1 MIKISALN
9 EESSEESE
17 EEDVPTITKEAQEQI
32 ALTEYNKALE
42 LLKKDKQEEA
52 LVIFRDLLDTEL
64 LDEVEKPE
72 VPDGRSRP
80 MLSLKYS
87 CFKNIGAIQA
97 ACGNYKDAV
106 DNYWEAANL
115 DGSDVTLWYRIGTLA
130 MKISNLELACSSF
143 KQGLKCNSNH
153 WPCLDNLITVLYAVP
168 DYMNCLLYISVALEM
183 DPNYVKGLAFRDRI
197 FKDIPCMEECYK
209 FYNSDWQLDPP
220 LYTEYDHLL
229 GDKLLA
235 EAREVSAKWAEVCKA
250 EFMPKPLPELTLR
263 MPLINCTWL
272 ALGESLLDMHRY
284 IAESDL
290 NFVSRI
296 VLSVRKADDKVAAVN
311 KECEIEE
318 INSMEVDQQNV
329 NDSTPNAENDVGK
342 SVKTETEYCEIS
354 DDNQAFNTAS
364 DTAMEVETED
374 DKKSGSTDVQIIE
387 DEDPLRMSDTDGLQ
401 CEEQSETKNLDSEE
415 QMHSETDVNIDKL
428 ESDKVT
434 DDIYST
440 DNGAPNEKSSD
451 KESDKSSDDKIS
463 EKGAEKTSD
472 AIRKTDDKAHSEK
485 TEGKEEGQKVKKR
498 RRSALCFLQQWAWS
512 CSTMRRSARV
522 RGSNRREAERDDV
535 QLEETLR
542 RLFPSTLLPDTVRL
556 TKDDATKNPDDS
568 MDTMDMYQLF
578 ANQENNANMEIL
590 KSSESSKCPS
600 PDTSQQ
606 QKYFGTDAET
616 ADVDAFINQHSS
628 KSNLMIIIA
637 KFTEFLCTKWNQMW
651 PKGMSDIYLQAYIF
665 MRQHIPHLSPFDD
678 VDDKILKLDTEMTL
692 LFGELH
698 TDRWLDNKPDTL
710 PNPTLDKLG
719 TGMPA
724 EELGHIIFTSVRQDI
739 VNDENLYILL
749 RILWLKASIFL
760 CQGDIDIVIGTLQL
774 LLNRLQDMESK
785 SLSPCIKLLNCKNNS
800 QISAKLVKRK
810 LTSIQRGQKL
820 GEIQHLYD
828 EKKYAELSYILQDTF
843 KFAKQRHKLMVT
855 NENIVD
861 RVRQLTMLLDSL
873 WQLQQYEEC
882 YVWAEACLNES
893 WQNYLN
899 SSDEAEQKKWTN
911 SVVMAL
917 EKLEACTIEVSVFI
931 VKYLPESRL
940 SRLVQNLVHIV
951 CHQLDVPENAVEM
964 PLETVL
970 PWILLHYILQYE
982 EDKERAKVESPYKN
996 KLHSS
1001 NHSESDD
1008 EDDGI
1013 PPSIMI
1019 LFTAHEF
1026 IGRHSWCCFNEA
1038 KLLFFIMNLI
1048 IPQLETP
1055 LYASIKSKLTKYL
1068 EQIFFCLYGHPNRVN
1083 KIRPKYLQD
1092 HMVPQME
1099 LTWEGAQLL
1108 FDFYKPKQLPNF
1120 QSPRLLSISTDTEI
1134 LFKRIIRL
1142 VPRESDPNQIV
1153 DEMTAY
1159 IIGARDKMPSVMKP
1173 LPHAISTIYYLLGD
1187 FYFKNNKWEHACRYY
1202 LLDLC
1207 LYPRGLNS
1215 WAGLAMATGS
1225 IIENWLNSYRPIG
1238 KDKFL
1243 NKAKMAQSSYQ
1254 HAIELAPGHSVI
1266 WTEYGNFVYIVHSF
1280 CSRLLKQETDTLS
1293 MERFE
1298 ILETRKEE
1306 MLEIADQ
1313 CFESANRICQAIE
1326 EPSIQH
1332 DERWLYKYML
1342 GKVAEKKNL
1351 DPPTFLE
1358 HYAKASELLYENNA
1372 QYPRRISHK
1381 SPQNLSI
1388 EALEVHYRIH
1398 ASILKYLEQHEGKP
1412 LKKSLGQ
1419 LFNWHLK
1426 NCSEGP
1432 FMKYQSKLNEK
1443 KREENADVE
1452 KTTSKEGDAAVDADK
1467 NVVTICQRSNS
1478 IEEIE
1483 IIDRSNKISDVKTEI
1498 GKSESR
1504 KRLPEQS
1511 HDNTK
1516 KIKLSNVSHLQL
1528 MQDVVALIDDLITKV
1543 CDMVSRKEKTSDDV
1557 MIVSSDESNEP
1568 KLQKKKL
1575 ENKSVD
1581 KTKSQT
1587 KTEEIKKISVNM
1599 LTVDPERKTDNVQ
1612 DLMDAL
1618 MKQAMEI
1625 SQETQ
1630 QSSADDEDTRRFDG
1644 KWLQNEDLQSSGKD
1658 NKDKVEEKRKTQT
1671 NANEEMTLS
1680 RRGSQESTTTT
1691 QTTTT
1696 TTETNNSSSSSSEE
1710 SSSSDD
1716 SSDSDSS
1723 SDSDTES
1730 IDSDAEKKKKD
1741 SANVDN
1747 EEHMPEEEVATL
1759 IAYCLAGLEQ
1769 CILRFAEHHKSFYRL
1784 AHFFFNNKK
1793 AKDIA
1798 KCKDLLLKAYNCQFY
1813 PGQTFQGLFAER
1825 RSTNFFNGV
1834 WHIPI
1839 NEIDR
1844 PGSFASHMSKCV
1856 TLLMQVLKESND
1868 SRMLMQLCIQLG
1880 KIPDSDKKYLRDSER
1895 EQLSRQALTLC
1906 QQSLRSRIQTMGSA
1920 STIDSVHLIR
1930 TDARTQVLLD
1940 VYETYQLVQKHLQGK
1955 ESTIQAFATLLT
1967 DTYKMY
1973 IGNKNLEG
1981 NVLEIAIKCC
1991 QRQIQANKIASINSN
2006 SCHVQSQATSTIPA
2020 PTPQMP
2026 VNSTS
2031 SQILQNRK
2039 PHRNLTTTGR
2049 PRGRPPN
2056 ANKYLQ
2062 HAMQQSGNVMNQFGS
2077 KSNFANFMSASGPNR
2092 SMINPYFMNP
2102 LVDPNMLSAILAS
2115 GLGGN
2120 MMDPL
2125 SAMSYLN
2132 QVGSYQDILRQYQ
2145 NNLSSL
2151 TNLASGLNNPGT
2163 TITAGISNV
2172 STMSTSSN
2180 VNTSSNISN
2189 LGNLKGS
2196 LDSMTVQQLLSL
2208 SNSTASTSRPM
2219 YHQTTAKTSTT
2230 MSMTKDRPNISITP
2244 VSQQQQQPQQQ
2255 QPLQP
2260 HHKAKPTSKQPSLQ
2274 TDTAAALHPVHI
2286 PKSLQISPT
2295 KPVLHTA
2302 NATAA
2307 AQVSLLKPSIIQ
2319 QVKSSSPKQI
2329 SAPQIR
2335 VSKSLTEPQPAHN
2348 NASLSHSPLKN
2359 NSNSSSTSV
2368 VTTNPQIA
2376 HASMSAPV
2384 IMKQQQTHPVQN
2396 LPINVSRSGT
2406 SLQHKLLSKKNCQR
2420 PYSNVQASVQSMHS
2434 NVKKTTKTAMT
2445 KTATVMPVSMPGNF
2459 PNILN
2464 PISSGNPTA
2473 MSQSP
2478 FIPPELSGISVS
2490 PVVTPQSSSI
2500 KPVASVKYHG
2510 YKKSSVTGNKLA
2522 KPLPPVTMDVPSSS
2536 LPSSS
2541 ASFPQGGTVEALSM
2555 LSQLQQHSH
2564 LEIIPQQ
2571 KAPQLKPSLDY
2582 SKNLSSLSVVPQK
2595 VTSETSRP
2603 STTADCMP
2611 VYDIPRGK
2619 PANIS
2624 NKKTQDKLVND
2635 SVEIITLDD

>member
-1 MIKISALN
+1 
-9 EESSEESE
+9 
-17 EEDVPTITKEAQEQI
+17 
-32 ALTEYNKALE
+32 
-42 LLKKDKQEEA
+42 
-52 LVIFRDLLDTEL
+52 
-64 LDEVEKPE
+64 
-72 VPDGRSRP
+72 

-106 DNYWEAANL
+106 ENYWEAANL
-115 DGSDVTLWYRIGTLA
+115 DDSDVMLWYKIGTLA

-153 WPCLDNLITVLYAVP
+153 WPCLDNLITALYAVP

-209 FYNSDWQLDPP
+209 LYNSDWQLDPP
-220 LYTEYDHLL
+220 LYTEYDHIL

-235 EAREVSAKWAEVCKA
+235 EAREVSAKWAEVCKT
-250 EFMPKPLPELTLR
+250 EFMPKSLPELTLR

-284 IAESDL
+284 ITENDF

-296 VLSVRKADDKVAAVN
+296 VLSVRKPDDKGAAAN

-318 INSMEVDQQNV
+318 MNVMEIDQQNV
-329 NDSTPNAENDVGK
+329 NEPTPNEENDVDK
-342 SVKTETEYCEIS
+342 SVKIETEDCEMS
-354 DDNQAFNTAS
+354 DDNQAFNVAS

-374 DKKSGSTDVQIIE
+374 DKKSCSTDVQIIE

-401 CEEQSETKNLDSEE
+401 CEEQSETKNMDSEE
-415 QMHSETDVNIDKL
+415 QMHSETDANIDKL

-434 DDIYST
+434 DDVYST

-472 AIRKTDDKAHSEK
+472 AIHKTDDKTHSEK
-485 TEGKEEGQKVKKR
+485 TDGKEEGQKVKKR

-556 TKDDATKNPDDS
+556 TKDDVTKNLDES

-578 ANQENNANMEIL
+578 AKENNASNVEIL
-590 KSSESSKCPS
+590 KSSESSKSPS
-600 PDTSQQ
+600 PDSSQQ
-606 QKYFGTDAET
+606 QYFGTEAET

-651 PKGMSDIYLQAYIF
+651 PKGMSDIYLQAYVF
-665 MRQHIPHLSPFDD
+665 MRQHIPHLSPFDED
-678 VDDKILKLDTEMTL
+678 VNDKILKLDTEMTL

-698 TDRWLDNKPDTL
+698 TDKWLDNKPDIV

-719 TGMPA
+719 TGLPA
-724 EELGHIIFTSVRQDI
+724 EELGHIIFTSVRQDLL
-739 VNDENLYILL
+739 NDENLYILL

-760 CQGDIDIVIGTLQL
+760 CQGDIDVVIETLEL
-774 LLNRLQDMESK
+774 LLNRVQEMESK
-785 SLSPCIKLLNCKNNS
+785 GLSPCIKLLNCKNNS
-800 QISAKLVKRK
+800 QISTKLVKRK

-843 KFAKQRHKLMVT
+843 KFAKQRHKLLIN

-899 SSDEAEQKKWTN
+899 SPDEVEQKKWTN
-911 SVVMAL
+911 SIVMAL
-917 EKLEACTIEVSVFI
+917 EKMEVCTIEVSVFI
-931 VKYLPESRL
+931 AKYLPESRL

-1001 NHSESDD
+1001 HNSESDD

-1055 LYASIKSKLTKYL
+1055 LYASIKNRLTKYL
-1068 EQIFFCLYGHPNRVN
+1068 EQIFFCLYGHPNRAN
-1083 KIRPKYLQD
+1083 KIRSKYLQD
-1092 HMVPQME
+1092 HLVPQME

-1120 QSPRLLSISTDTEI
+1120 QSPRLLSISMDTEI

-1153 DEMTAY
+1153 EEMTAY
-1159 IIGARDKMPSVMKP
+1159 IIGTVDKMPSVIKP

-1313 CFESANRICQAIE
+1313 CFESANRICQTIE

-1332 DERWLYKYML
+1332 DERWLYQYML
-1342 GKVAEKKNL
+1342 GKVAEKKNQ
-1351 DPPTFLE
+1351 DPPIFLE

-1419 LFNWHLK
+1419 LFSWHLK

-1443 KREENADVE
+1443 KRDENTDAE
-1452 KTTSKEGDAAVDADK
+1452 KSISKEADTAMDTDK
-1467 NVVTICQRSNS
+1467 NVVTICRRSNS

-1483 IIDRSNKISDVKTEI
+1483 IIDKSNKISDVKTEM

-1504 KRLPEQS
+1504 KRLPDEQS

-1516 KIKLSNVSHLQL
+1516 KIKLSNISHLQL

-1557 MIVSSDESNEP
+1557 MIVSSDESNES

-1575 ENKSVD
+1575 ENKSAD

-1587 KTEEIKKISVNM
+1587 KTEENKKLSVNI

-1644 KWLQNEDLQSSGKD
+1644 KWLQNEDLQSTGKD
-1658 NKDKVEEKRKTQT
+1658 NKDKMEEKKKTQA
-1671 NANEEMTLS
+1671 NANEEMTTLS

-1723 SDSDTES
+1723 TDSDTES
-1730 IDSDAEKKKKD
+1730 IDSDAEKKKKEE
-1741 SANVDN
+1741 STNVDN

-1759 IAYCLAGLEQ
+1759 IAFCLAGLEQ

-1793 AKDIA
+1793 AKDTV
-1798 KCKDLLLKAYNCQFY
+1798 KCKDLLLRTYSCQFY
-1813 PGQTFQGLFAER
+1813 PGQTFQGLFVER

-1834 WHIPI
+1834 WHIPV

-1906 QQSLRSRIQTMGSA
+1906 QQSLRSRVQAMGSG

-1955 ESTIQAFATLLT
+1955 ESTIQTFATLLT

-1981 NVLEIAIKCC
+1981 NILEIAIKCC
-1991 QRQIQANKIASINSN
+1991 QRQIQANKLASINNSN
-2006 SCHVQSQATSTIPA
+2006 NCHVQPQVTSTISA

-2031 SQILQNRK
+2031 LQTLQNRK
-2039 PHRNLTTTGR
+2039 PHRNLMSTGR

-2077 KSNFANFMSASGPNR
+2077 KSNFTSFMGASGPNR

-2102 LVDPNMLSAILAS
+2102 LVDANMLSAILAS

-2145 NNLSSL
+2145 TNLSSL
-2151 TNLASGLNNPGT
+2151 TNLASGLNNSGT

-2172 STMSTSSN
+2172 STMSTSSCN
-2180 VNTSSNISN
+2180 INTSSNIGNLGN

-2196 LDSMTVQQLLSL
+2196 LDSMTIQQLLSL

-2219 YHQTTAKTSTT
+2219 YHQAAAAKTSTT
-2230 MSMTKDRPNISITP
+2230 MSMAKDRPNISITP
-2244 VSQQQQQPQQQ
+2244 VSQQQQQQQQHQQQ
-2255 QPLQP
+2255 QQQQQHQQQQQQQQQQQAS
-2260 HHKAKPTSKQPSLQ
+2260 HHKTKPSSKQPSLQ
-2274 TDTAAALHPVHI
+2274 TDSAAALHPVHI

-2295 KPVLHTA
+2295 KPVLHSA
-2302 NATAA
+2302 NPAATTAA
-2307 AQVSLLKPSIIQ
+2307 QMSLLKPSVIQ
-2319 QVKSSSPKQI
+2319 QMKNSPPKQI

-2348 NASLSHSPLKN
+2348 NSSLSHSPLK
-2359 NSNSSSTSV
+2359 SNSGSGG
-2368 VTTNPQIA
+2368 VTTNPQVA
-2376 HASMSAPV
+2376 HASMGAPV
-2384 IMKQQQTHPVQN
+2384 IMKQQQTLPVN
-2396 LPINVSRSGT
+2396 LPMNVSRSGT

-2420 PYSNVQASVQSMHS
+2420 PYSNLQTSVHS
-2434 NVKKTTKTAMT
+2434 NVRKTTKTVTLAAA
-2445 KTATVMPVSMPGNF
+2445 KTSTALPVSMPGNF
-2459 PNILN
+2459 PSILN
-2464 PISSGNPTA
+2464 AMPSGNSTA

-2490 PVVTPQSSSI
+2490 PVVTPQSASI
-2500 KPVASVKYHG
+2500 KTVANVKYHG
-2510 YKKSSVTGNKLA
+2510 YKKPSAGNKSA
-2522 KPLPPVTMDVPSSS
+2522 KPPAAAMDVPSSA
-2536 LPSSS
+2536 LPSST
-2541 ASFPQGGTVEALSM
+2541 SFPQGSTVEALSM

-2571 KAPQLKPSLDY
+2571 KPSQLKPSLDY

-2595 VTSETSRP
+2595 VTSEPSRP
-2603 STTADCMP
+2603 TPADCMP
-2611 VYDIPRGK
+2611 VYDISRGK
-2619 PANIS
+2619 PVNSS
-2624 NKKTQDKLVND
+2624 NKKPQDKLVND

>member
-42 LLKKDKQEEA
+42 LLKENKREDA
-52 LVIFRDLLDTEL
+52 LVTFKNLLETEL
-64 LDEVEKPE
+64 LDEVEKPQ

-80 MLSLKYS
+80 MLTLKYS

-97 ACGNYKDAV
+97 ACENYVDAIE
-106 DNYWEAANL
+106 NYWEAANL
-115 DGSDVTLWYRIGTLA
+115 DDSDVTLWHRIGTLA
-130 MKISNLELACSSF
+130 IKISNLELACSSF

-153 WPCLDNLITVLYAVP
+153 WPCLDNLITALYAVP
-168 DYMNCLLYISVALEM
+168 DYMNCLLYISVALEK

-197 FKDIPCMEECYK
+197 FKDIPCLEECYK
-209 FYNSDWQLDPP
+209 LYNSDWQLDPP
-220 LYTEYDHLL
+220 LDTEYDHVL

-235 EAREVSAKWAEVCKA
+235 DAKEISVKWAEACKA
-250 EFMPKPLPELTLR
+250 DFKPKPLPELTLR
-263 MPLINCTWL
+263 MPLTNYTWL
-272 ALGESLLDMHRY
+272 ALGESLVDMHRY
-284 IAESDL
+284 ISENDL

-296 VLSVRKADDKVAAVN
+296 VLSVQKFDDKNTVAN
-311 KECEIEE
+311 NECEIEE
-318 INSMEVDQQNV
+318 SNVMEIDEQNMQ
-329 NDSTPNAENDVGK
+329 DSAPNVENDINK
-342 SVKTETEYCEIS
+342 SVKLEAEDCEIS

-364 DTAMEVETED
+364 DIAMEVETED
-374 DKKSGSTDVQIIE
+374 DKKSCSTDVQIIE

-401 CEEQSETKNLDSEE
+401 CEEQSETKNMDSEE
-415 QMHSETDVNIDKL
+415 HMQSETDANADKL

-434 DDIYST
+434 DDVYSM

-451 KESDKSSDDKIS
+451 KESDKSSDKVS
-463 EKGAEKTSD
+463 EKGAEKAND
-472 AIRKTDDKAHSEK
+472 ATNKTDDKTHSEK
-485 TEGKEEGQKVKKR
+485 TDGKEEGQKVKKR

-512 CSTMRRSARV
+512 CSSMRRSARV

-535 QLEETLR
+535 QLEETLK
-542 RLFPSTLLPDTVRL
+542 RLFPSSLLSDTVRL
-556 TKDDATKNPDDS
+556 TKDDATRNPDDS

-578 ANQENNANMEIL
+578 ANQERNRNTEAF
-590 KSSESSKCPS
+590 KSSESSKSPS
-600 PDTSQQ
+600 PDSRQ
-606 QKYFGTDAET
+606 QKYFETEAENT
-616 ADVDAFINQHSS
+616 DVDAFINEHSG
-628 KSNLMIIIA
+628 KSNLMIILA
-637 KFTEFLCTKWNQMW
+637 KFAEFLCTKWNQEW
-651 PKGMSDIYLQAYIF
+651 PKGMSDVYVQAYIF
-665 MRQHIPHLSPFDD
+665 MRQHIPHLSPLDED
-678 VDDKILKLDTEMTL
+678 VSDKTLKLDTEMTL

-698 TDRWLDNKPDTL
+698 TDKWLDNKSDTL
-710 PNPTLDKLG
+710 SSSTLDKLG

-724 EELGHIIFTSVRQDI
+724 EELGHIIFTSVRQDLLHE
-739 VNDENLYILL
+739 ENLYTLL
-749 RILWLKASIFL
+749 RILWLKANIFL
-760 CQGDIDIVIGTLQL
+760 CQGDIDVVIETLEL
-774 LLNRLQDMESK
+774 LLHRLQEMESR
-785 SLSPCIKLLNCKNNS
+785 SLNPCITLLNCNNNS

-828 EKKYAELSYILQDTF
+828 EKKYMELSCILQDTF
-843 KFAKQRHKLMVT
+843 KFAKQRHKLLVT

-861 RVRQLTMLLDSL
+861 RVRQLVMLLDSL

-893 WQNYLN
+893 WQNYL
-899 SSDEAEQKKWTN
+899 SCSDEAEQKKWT
-911 SVVMAL
+911 SSTVTAL
-917 EKLEACTIEVSVFI
+917 EKLEACTIQVSVFV

-940 SRLVQNLVHIV
+940 TRLVQNLVHIV

-982 EDKERAKVESPYKN
+982 EDKERAKAESYKN

-1001 NHSESDD
+1001 HHSESDD

-1055 LYASIKSKLTKYL
+1055 QYASIKNRLTKYL
-1068 EQIFFCLYGHPNRVN
+1068 EQIFFCLYGHPN
-1083 KIRPKYLQD
+1083 K
-1092 HMVPQME
+1092 
-1099 LTWEGAQLL
+1099 LL

-1120 QSPRLLSISTDTEI
+1120 QSPRILSISMDTEM
-1134 LFKRIIRL
+1134 LFKRVIRL
-1142 VPRESDPNQIV
+1142 VPQESDPNQIV

-1159 IIGARDKMPSVMKP
+1159 ILGTKEKMPSVTKA
-1173 LPHAISTIYYLLGD
+1173 LPHATCTIYYLMGD
-1187 FYFKNNKWEHACRYY
+1187 FYFKNNKWEQASRYY

-1243 NKAKMAQSSYQ
+1243 NKAKTAQSSYQ

-1266 WTEYGNFVYIVHSF
+1266 WTEYGNFVYMVHSF

-1313 CFESANRICQAIE
+1313 CFESANRICQTIE
-1326 EPSIQH
+1326 EPTIQH
-1332 DERWLYKYML
+1332 DERWLYQYML
-1342 GKVAEKKNL
+1342 GKVAEKKNQ
-1351 DPPTFLE
+1351 DPPVFLE

-1419 LFNWHLK
+1419 LFLWHLK

-1443 KREENADVE
+1443 KKEENADVE
-1452 KTTSKEGDAAVDADK
+1452 KSTWKESDSAADTNK
-1467 NVVTICQRSNS
+1467 NTVAVCQRSNS

-1483 IIDRSNKISDVKTEI
+1483 IVDRSNKTSDIKFTEP
-1498 GKSESR
+1498 GKSENR
-1504 KRLPEQS
+1504 KRLPDELS
-1511 HDNTK
+1511 SDNTK
-1516 KIKLSNVSHLQL
+1516 RIKLSSVSHLQL

-1543 CDMVSRKEKTSDDV
+1543 CDMVSQKEKTSGDEV
-1557 MIVSSDESNEP
+1557 LITLSSDESNEP
-1568 KLQKKKL
+1568 RLQKKKI
-1575 ENKSVD
+1575 ENKSAD
-1581 KTKSQT
+1581 KAKPLT
-1587 KTEEIKKISVNM
+1587 KTEENKKGSVNI
-1599 LTVDPERKTDNVQ
+1599 TTIDPERKSDNVQ

-1644 KWLQNEDLQSSGKD
+1644 KWLQNEDLQPTLQEK
-1658 NKDKVEEKRKTQT
+1658 NCKDKIPEKKKTQT
-1671 NANEEMTLS
+1671 NANEEATLS

-1696 TTETNNSSSSSSEE
+1696 TTETNNSSSSSSED
-1710 SSSSDD
+1710 STSSDD
-1716 SSDSDSS
+1716 SSDTDST
-1723 SDSDTES
+1723 SDSDSES
-1730 IDSDAEKKKKD
+1730 VDSDADKKKKD
-1741 SANVDN
+1741 TDN
-1747 EEHMPEEEVATL
+1747 IKSEEQMPEEEVATL

-1769 CILRFAEHHKSFYRL
+1769 CVLRFTEHHKSFYRL
-1784 AHFFFNNKK
+1784 SHFFFNNKK
-1793 AKDIA
+1793 AKDTA
-1798 KCKDLLLKAYNCQFY
+1798 KCKNLLLGTYTCQFY

-1834 WHIPI
+1834 WHIPV

-1906 QQSLRSRIQTMGSA
+1906 QQSLRSRVQTIGST
-1920 STIDSVHLIR
+1920 STIDSVTLIR
-1930 TDARTQVLLD
+1930 TDTRTQVLLD
-1940 VYETYQLVQKHLQGK
+1940 VYETYQLVQKHFQGK
-1955 ESTIQAFATLLT
+1955 ESTVQIFATLLT

-1973 IGNKNLEG
+1973 TGNKNLEG
-1981 NVLEIAIKCC
+1981 NILEIAIKYC
-1991 QRQIQANKIASINSN
+1991 QRQIQANKIASINNSN
-2006 SCHVQSQATSTIPA
+2006 SSHVLPSTTTAIPA
-2020 PTPQMP
+2020 PTSQVPASTTSLQM
-2026 VNSTS
+2026 S
-2031 SQILQNRK
+2031 LQNRK

-2056 ANKYLQ
+2056 VNKYLQ
-2062 HAMQQSGNVMNQFGS
+2062 HAMQQSSNVMNQFSS
-2077 KSNFANFMSASGPNR
+2077 KNNLANYMGASGPNR
-2092 SMINPYFMNP
+2092 SLMNPYFMNP
-2102 LVDPNMLSAILAS
+2102 LVDANMLSALLAS
-2115 GLGGN
+2115 GLGSN

-2125 SAMSYLN
+2125 SAMSYFN

-2145 NNLSSL
+2145 SNLSSL
-2151 TNLASGLNNPGT
+2151 TNPASLNSNPCT
-2163 TITAGISNV
+2163 TITGISQA
-2172 STMSTSSN
+2172 STMSTSS
-2180 VNTSSNISN
+2180 SNINTPTSTIGNLSN
-2189 LGNLKGS
+2189 LGKGS
-2196 LDSMTVQQLLSL
+2196 LDPMTMSVQQLLSL
-2208 SNSTASTSRPM
+2208 SNSTASTSRPAAPM
-2219 YHQTTAKTSTT
+2219 YHQAATKTSTT

-2244 VSQQQQQPQQQ
+2244 VSSSLSGQQQP
-2255 QPLQP
+2255 P
-2260 HHKAKPTSKQPSLQ
+2260 HHKTKPSSKQPSAQ
-2274 TDTAAALHPVHI
+2274 TDPALPVHI

-2295 KPVLHTA
+2295 KSVLHAPT
-2302 NATAA
+2302 NAAAAAAAAAA
-2307 AQVSLLKPSIIQ
+2307 AQVSLLKPSIVQ
-2319 QVKSSSPKQI
+2319 QVKSSPPKQMG
-2329 SAPQIR
+2329 APQIR

-2348 NASLSHSPLKN
+2348 TPLSYSPLKN
-2359 NSNSSSTSV
+2359 SGST
-2368 VTTNPQIA
+2368 VTTNPAAAVPQIA
-2376 HASMSAPV
+2376 HAPIGAPV
-2384 IMKQQQTHPVQN
+2384 MMKQQQALPMN
-2396 LPINVSRSGT
+2396 LGNVSRSGT
-2406 SLQHKLLSKKNCQR
+2406 SLQHKLLSKKNPQR
-2420 PYSNVQASVQSMHS
+2420 PYSTHTSVPNHPARKPKLTTKASV
-2434 NVKKTTKTAMT
+2434 
-2445 KTATVMPVSMPGNF
+2445 MPMPMSGNF
-2459 PNILN
+2459 PNLLGTI
-2464 PISSGNPTA
+2464 PSASTAA
-2473 MSQSP
+2473 MSQPP

-2490 PVVTPQSSSI
+2490 AIGPQPGVI
-2500 KPVASVKYHG
+2500 KTTASAKYHT
-2510 YKKSSVTGNKLA
+2510 YKKAA
-2522 KPLPPVTMDVPSSS
+2522 KPKPTATAAAMDVPPSS
-2536 LPSSS
+2536 LP
-2541 ASFPQGGTVEALSM
+2541 ATFPQGSTVEALSV
-2555 LSQLQQHSH
+2555 LSQLQQHTH

-2571 KAPQLKPSLDY
+2571 KAPLKPSMDY
-2582 SKNLSSLSVVPQK
+2582 AKSLSSSVSVVPQK
-2595 VTSETSRP
+2595 VPETLRNP
-2603 STTADCMP
+2603 PTTADCMSI
-2611 VYDIPRGK
+2611 YDISRGK
-2619 PANIS
+2619 PANVPS
-2624 NKKTQDKLVND
+2624 KKAPDKLAND

>member
-17 EEDVPTITKEAQEQI
+17 EEDVPTITREAQEQI
-32 ALTEYNKALE
+32 ALTEYNKALDF
-42 LLKKDKQEEA
+42 LKKDKREEA
-52 LVIFRDLLDTEL
+52 LVIFKDLLETEL

-106 DNYWEAANL
+106 ENYWEAANL
-115 DGSDVTLWYRIGTLA
+115 DDSDVMLWYKIGTLA

-153 WPCLDNLITVLYAVP
+153 WPCLDNLITALYAVP

-209 FYNSDWQLDPP
+209 LYNSDWQLDPP
-220 LYTEYDHLL
+220 LYTEYDHIL

-235 EAREVSAKWAEVCKA
+235 EAREVSAKWAEVCKT
-250 EFMPKPLPELTLR
+250 EFMPKSLPELTLR

-284 IAESDL
+284 ITENDF

-296 VLSVRKADDKVAAVN
+296 VLSVRKPDDKGAAAN

-318 INSMEVDQQNV
+318 MNVMEIDQQNV
-329 NDSTPNAENDVGK
+329 NEPTPNEENDVDK
-342 SVKTETEYCEIS
+342 SVKIETEDCEMS
-354 DDNQAFNTAS
+354 DDNQAFNVAS

-374 DKKSGSTDVQIIE
+374 DKKSCSTDVQIIE

-401 CEEQSETKNLDSEE
+401 CEEQSETKNMDSEE
-415 QMHSETDVNIDKL
+415 QMHSETDANIDKL

-434 DDIYST
+434 DDVYST

-472 AIRKTDDKAHSEK
+472 AIHKTDDKTHSEK
-485 TEGKEEGQKVKKR
+485 TDGKEEGQKVKKR

-556 TKDDATKNPDDS
+556 TKDDVTKNLDES

-578 ANQENNANMEIL
+578 AKENNASNVEIL
-590 KSSESSKCPS
+590 KSSESSKSPS
-600 PDTSQQ
+600 PDSSQQ
-606 QKYFGTDAET
+606 QYFGTEAET

-651 PKGMSDIYLQAYIF
+651 PKGMSDIYLQAYVF
-665 MRQHIPHLSPFDD
+665 MRQHIPHLSPFDED
-678 VDDKILKLDTEMTL
+678 VNDKILKLDTEMTL

-698 TDRWLDNKPDTL
+698 TDKWLDNKPDIV

-719 TGMPA
+719 TGLPA
-724 EELGHIIFTSVRQDI
+724 EELGHIIFTSVRQDLL
-739 VNDENLYILL
+739 NDENLYILL

-760 CQGDIDIVIGTLQL
+760 CQGDIDVVIETLEL
-774 LLNRLQDMESK
+774 LLNRVQEMESK
-785 SLSPCIKLLNCKNNS
+785 GLSPCIKLLNCKNNS
-800 QISAKLVKRK
+800 QISTKLVKRK

-843 KFAKQRHKLMVT
+843 KFAKQRHKLLIN

-899 SSDEAEQKKWTN
+899 SPDEVEQKKWTN
-911 SVVMAL
+911 SIVMAL
-917 EKLEACTIEVSVFI
+917 EKMEVCTIEVSVFI
-931 VKYLPESRL
+931 AKYLPESRL

-1001 NHSESDD
+1001 HNSESDD

-1055 LYASIKSKLTKYL
+1055 LYASIKNRLTKYL
-1068 EQIFFCLYGHPNRVN
+1068 EQIFFCLYGHPNRAN
-1083 KIRPKYLQD
+1083 KIRSKYLQD
-1092 HMVPQME
+1092 HLVPQME

-1120 QSPRLLSISTDTEI
+1120 QSPRLLSISMDTEI

-1153 DEMTAY
+1153 EEMTAY
-1159 IIGARDKMPSVMKP
+1159 IIGTVDKMPSVIKP

-1313 CFESANRICQAIE
+1313 CFESANRICQTIE

-1332 DERWLYKYML
+1332 DERWLYQYML
-1342 GKVAEKKNL
+1342 GKVAEKKNQ
-1351 DPPTFLE
+1351 DPPIFLE

-1419 LFNWHLK
+1419 LFSWHLK

-1443 KREENADVE
+1443 KRDENTDAE
-1452 KTTSKEGDAAVDADK
+1452 KSISKEADTAMDTDK
-1467 NVVTICQRSNS
+1467 NVVTICRRSNS

-1483 IIDRSNKISDVKTEI
+1483 IIDKSNKISDVKTEM

-1504 KRLPEQS
+1504 KRLPDEQS

-1516 KIKLSNVSHLQL
+1516 KIKLSNISHLQL

-1557 MIVSSDESNEP
+1557 MIVSSDESNES

-1575 ENKSVD
+1575 ENKSAD

-1587 KTEEIKKISVNM
+1587 KTEENKKLS
-1599 LTVDPERKTDNVQ
+1599 
-1612 DLMDAL
+1612 
-1618 MKQAMEI
+1618 AMEI

-1644 KWLQNEDLQSSGKD
+1644 KWLQNEDLQSTGKD
-1658 NKDKVEEKRKTQT
+1658 NKDKMEEKKKTQA
-1671 NANEEMTLS
+1671 NANEEMTTLS

-1723 SDSDTES
+1723 TDSDTES
-1730 IDSDAEKKKKD
+1730 IDSDAEKKKKEE
-1741 SANVDN
+1741 STNVDN

-1759 IAYCLAGLEQ
+1759 IAFCLAGLEQ

-1793 AKDIA
+1793 AKDTV
-1798 KCKDLLLKAYNCQFY
+1798 KCKDLLLRTYSCQFY
-1813 PGQTFQGLFAER
+1813 PGQTFQGLFVER

-1834 WHIPI
+1834 WHIPV

-1906 QQSLRSRIQTMGSA
+1906 QQSLRSRVQAMGSG

-1955 ESTIQAFATLLT
+1955 ESTIQTFATLLT

-1981 NVLEIAIKCC
+1981 NILEIAIKCC
-1991 QRQIQANKIASINSN
+1991 QRQIQANKLASINNSN
-2006 SCHVQSQATSTIPA
+2006 NCHVQPQVTSTISA

-2031 SQILQNRK
+2031 LQTLQNRK
-2039 PHRNLTTTGR
+2039 PHRNLMSTGR

-2077 KSNFANFMSASGPNR
+2077 KSNFTSFMGASGPNR

-2102 LVDPNMLSAILAS
+2102 LVDANMLSAILAS

-2145 NNLSSL
+2145 TNLSSL
-2151 TNLASGLNNPGT
+2151 TNLASGLNNSGT

-2172 STMSTSSN
+2172 STMSTSSCN
-2180 VNTSSNISN
+2180 INTSSNIGNLGN

-2196 LDSMTVQQLLSL
+2196 LDSMTIQQLLSL

-2219 YHQTTAKTSTT
+2219 YHQAAAAKTSTT
-2230 MSMTKDRPNISITP
+2230 MSMAKDRPNISITP
-2244 VSQQQQQPQQQ
+2244 VSQQQQQQQQHQQQ
-2255 QPLQP
+2255 QQQQQHQQQQQQQQQQQAS
-2260 HHKAKPTSKQPSLQ
+2260 HHKTKPSSKQPSLQ
-2274 TDTAAALHPVHI
+2274 TDSAAALHPVHI

-2295 KPVLHTA
+2295 KPVLHSA
-2302 NATAA
+2302 NPAATTAA
-2307 AQVSLLKPSIIQ
+2307 QMSLLKPSVIQ
-2319 QVKSSSPKQI
+2319 QMKNSPPKQI

-2348 NASLSHSPLKN
+2348 NSSLSHSPLK
-2359 NSNSSSTSV
+2359 SNSGSGG
-2368 VTTNPQIA
+2368 VTTNPQVA
-2376 HASMSAPV
+2376 HASMGAPV
-2384 IMKQQQTHPVQN
+2384 IMKQQQTLPVN
-2396 LPINVSRSGT
+2396 LPMNVSRSGT

-2420 PYSNVQASVQSMHS
+2420 PYSNLQTSVHS
-2434 NVKKTTKTAMT
+2434 NVRKTTKTVTLAAA
-2445 KTATVMPVSMPGNF
+2445 KTSTALPVSMPGNF
-2459 PNILN
+2459 PSILN
-2464 PISSGNPTA
+2464 AMPSGNSTA

-2490 PVVTPQSSSI
+2490 PVVTPQSASI
-2500 KPVASVKYHG
+2500 KTVANVKYHG
-2510 YKKSSVTGNKLA
+2510 YKKPSAGNKSA
-2522 KPLPPVTMDVPSSS
+2522 KPPAAAMDVPSSA
-2536 LPSSS
+2536 LPSST
-2541 ASFPQGGTVEALSM
+2541 SFPQGSTVEALSM

-2571 KAPQLKPSLDY
+2571 KPSQLKPSLDY

-2595 VTSETSRP
+2595 VTSEPSRP
-2603 STTADCMP
+2603 TPADCMP
-2611 VYDIPRGK
+2611 VYDISRGK
-2619 PANIS
+2619 PVNSS
-2624 NKKTQDKLVND
+2624 NKKPQDKLVND

>member
-17 EEDVPTITKEAQEQI
+17 EDDVPTITKEAQEQI
-32 ALTEYNKALE
+32 ALTEYNKALD
-42 LLKKDKQEEA
+42 LLKKDKREEA
-52 LVIFRDLLDTEL
+52 LVIFKDLLETEL

-87 CFKNIGAIQA
+87 CFKNIGAIQT

-106 DNYWEAANL
+106 ENYWEAANL
-115 DGSDVTLWYRIGTLA
+115 DGSDVMLWYRIGTLA

-153 WPCLDNLITVLYAVP
+153 WPCLDNLITALYAVP

-209 FYNSDWQLDPP
+209 LYNSDWQLDPP
-220 LYTEYDHLL
+220 LYTEYDHVL
-229 GDKLLA
+229 GDKLLT
-235 EAREVSAKWAEVCKA
+235 EAREVSEKWAEVCKV

-263 MPLINCTWL
+263 MPLINYTWL

-284 IAESDL
+284 ITENDL

-296 VLSVRKADDKVAAVN
+296 VLSVRKPDDKCVTVN

-318 INSMEVDQQNV
+318 INIMEIDRQKI
-329 NDSTPNAENDVGK
+329 NDPILNEENDIGK
-342 SVKTETEYCEIS
+342 SVKIETEDCEIS
-354 DDNQAFNTAS
+354 NDNQAFNTAS
-364 DTAMEVETED
+364 DTVMEIETED
-374 DKKSGSTDVQIIE
+374 DKKSCSTDVQIIE

-401 CEEQSETKNLDSEE
+401 CEEQSETKNMDSEE
-415 QMHSETDVNIDKL
+415 QMQSEMDMNIDKL
-428 ESDKVT
+428 ENDKVT
-434 DDIYST
+434 DDVYST
-440 DNGAPNEKSSD
+440 DNGTPNEKSSD
-451 KESDKSSDDKIS
+451 KESEKSSDDKVS
-463 EKGAEKTSD
+463 DKGAEKASD
-472 AIRKTDDKAHSEK
+472 AMKTDDKTHSEK
-485 TEGKEEGQKVKKR
+485 TDGKEEGQKVKKR

-512 CSTMRRSARV
+512 CSSMRRSARV

-535 QLEETLR
+535 QLEEALR
-542 RLFPSTLLPDTVRL
+542 RLFPNTLLPDTVRL
-556 TKDDATKNPDDS
+556 TKDDITKNLDES

-578 ANQENNANMEIL
+578 TNQENNTTNMEIL
-590 KSSESSKCPS
+590 KSSESSKSPS
-600 PDTSQQ
+600 PDSSQQ
-606 QKYFGTDAET
+606 QKYFGTEAEI

-651 PKGMSDIYLQAYIF
+651 PKGMSDVYLQAYVF
-665 MRQHIPHLSPFDD
+665 MRQHIPHLSPFDED
-678 VDDKILKLDTEMTL
+678 VNDKILKLDTEMTL

-724 EELGHIIFTSVRQDI
+724 EELGHIIFTSVRQDLL
-739 VNDENLYILL
+739 NDENLYILL

-760 CQGDIDIVIGTLQL
+760 CQGDIDIVIETLEL
-774 LLNRLQDMESK
+774 LLNRLQEMENK
-785 SLSPCIKLLNCKNNS
+785 SPSPCIRLLNCKNNS

-843 KFAKQRHKLMVT
+843 KFAKQRHKLLIT

-893 WQNYLN
+893 WQNYLT
-899 SSDEAEQKKWTN
+899 SSDEAEQKKWT
-911 SVVMAL
+911 SSIVMAL

-1001 NHSESDD
+1001 HHSESDD

-1055 LYASIKSKLTKYL
+1055 LYASIKNRLTKYL

-1083 KIRPKYLQD
+1083 KIRPKNLQD

-1108 FDFYKPKQLPNF
+1108 FDFYKPKQFPSF
-1120 QSPRLLSISTDTEI
+1120 QCPRPSSISMDTEI

-1153 DEMTAY
+1153 DEMTTY

-1207 LYPRGLNS
+1207 LCPRGLNS

-1225 IIENWLNSYRPIG
+1225 IIENWLNNYRPIG

-1313 CFESANRICQAIE
+1313 CFESANRICQTIE
-1326 EPSIQH
+1326 EPTIQH
-1332 DERWLYKYML
+1332 DERWLYQYML
-1342 GKVAEKKNL
+1342 GKVAEKKNQ
-1351 DPPTFLE
+1351 DPPIFLE

-1419 LFNWHLK
+1419 LFKWHLK

-1443 KREENADVE
+1443 KREENVDIE
-1452 KTTSKEGDAAVDADK
+1452 KNISKETDSAMDADK
-1467 NVVTICQRSNS
+1467 NVRNVTVCRRSNS

-1483 IIDRSNKISDVKTEI
+1483 IIDRSNKISEVKTEMA
-1498 GKSESR
+1498 KSESR
-1504 KRLPEQS
+1504 KRLPDELS

-1516 KIKLSNVSHLQL
+1516 KIKLSNISHLQL

-1543 CDMVSRKEKTSDDV
+1543 CDMASRKEKTSVDV
-1557 MIVSSDESNEP
+1557 MIMSSDESNEL

-1575 ENKSVD
+1575 ENKNGD
-1581 KTKSQT
+1581 KTKLQT
-1587 KTEEIKKISVNM
+1587 KTEENKKISVNI
-1599 LTVDPERKTDNVQ
+1599 LTTDPERKTENVQ

-1644 KWLQNEDLQSSGKD
+1644 KWLQNEDLQTTGKD
-1658 NKDKVEEKRKTQT
+1658 NKDKIEEKRKTQT

-1730 IDSDAEKKKKD
+1730 VDSDAEKKKKD

-1793 AKDIA
+1793 AKDIV
-1798 KCKDLLLKAYNCQFY
+1798 KCKDLLLRTYSCQFY
-1813 PGQTFQGLFAER
+1813 SGQTFQGLFAER

-1906 QQSLRSRIQTMGSA
+1906 QQSLRSRIQAMGSV

-1940 VYETYQLVQKHLQGK
+1940 VYEIYQLVQKHLQGK
-1955 ESTIQAFATLLT
+1955 ESTIQTFATLLT

-1973 IGNKNLEG
+1973 IGNKTLEG
-1981 NVLEIAIKCC
+1981 NVLDIAIKCC
-1991 QRQIQANKIASINSN
+1991 QRQIQANKLASINNSN
-2006 SCHVQSQATSTIPA
+2006 SNVQPQVTSTIPA

-2031 SQILQNRK
+2031 PQTLQNRK
-2039 PHRNLTTTGR
+2039 PHRNLISTGR

-2062 HAMQQSGNVMNQFGS
+2062 HAMQQGGNMMNQFGS
-2077 KSNFANFMSASGPNR
+2077 KSNFTSFMGASGSNR

-2102 LVDPNMLSAILAS
+2102 LVDANMLSAILAS
-2115 GLGGN
+2115 GLGAN

-2151 TNLASGLNNPGT
+2151 NNLASLNNPGT
-2163 TITAGISNV
+2163 ITASISNV
-2172 STMSTSSN
+2172 STISTSSCN
-2180 VNTSSNISN
+2180 VNTSSNIGN

-2219 YHQTTAKTSTT
+2219 YHQATAKTSTT
-2230 MSMTKDRPNISITP
+2230 MSITKDRPNISITP
-2244 VSQQQQQPQQQ
+2244 VSQQQQQQ
-2255 QPLQP
+2255 QPP
-2260 HHKAKPTSKQPSLQ
+2260 SHHKTKPSGKQPNLQ
-2274 TDTAAALHPVHI
+2274 TDPAATLHPVHI

-2295 KPVLHTA
+2295 KPMLHSA
-2302 NATAA
+2302 NATTTAA
-2307 AQVSLLKPSIIQ
+2307 AQMSLLKPSIIQ
-2319 QVKSSSPKQI
+2319 QVKSSPPKQI

-2348 NASLSHSPLKN
+2348 NSSLSHSPLKN
-2359 NSNSSSTSV
+2359 NNGGGGV
-2368 VTTNPQIA
+2368 VTNPQIA
-2376 HASMSAPV
+2376 HASMGAP
-2384 IMKQQQTHPVQN
+2384 IMKQQQTLPVN
-2396 LPINVSRSGT
+2396 LPMNVSRSGT

-2420 PYSNVQASVQSMHS
+2420 PYSNLQTNVQ
-2434 NVKKTTKTAMT
+2434 NVHPNVRKTA
-2445 KTATVMPVSMPGNF
+2445 KTVTTAAAKTSTAMPVSMPGNF
-2459 PNILN
+2459 PSILN
-2464 PISSGNPTA
+2464 AIPSGNSTT

-2478 FIPPELSGISVS
+2478 FISDLSGISVS
-2490 PVVTPQSSSI
+2490 PVVAPQSSSI
-2500 KPVASVKYHG
+2500 KSVASVKYHN
-2510 YKKSSVTGNKLA
+2510 YKKPSAGNKST
-2522 KPLPPVTMDVPSSS
+2522 KPSTAAMDVPSSS
-2536 LPSSS
+2536 LSSS
-2541 ASFPQGGTVEALSM
+2541 TSFPQSNTVETLSM

-2571 KAPQLKPSLDY
+2571 KPSQLKPSLDY
-2582 SKNLSSLSVVPQK
+2582 SKNLSTLSVVPQK
-2595 VTSETSRP
+2595 VAVETSRP
-2603 STTADCMP
+2603 STIADCMS
-2611 VYDIPRGK
+2611 VYDISRGK
-2619 PANIS
+2619 STNIS
-2624 NKKTQDKLVND
+2624 NKKTQDKLIND